1 MSGREYV
8 KRRIRRRPPDEIK
21 VIVDK
26 KRDEMENLKTNRI
39 GKCRE
44 WFYRKPYGLGD
55 IRDG

>member
-1 MSGREYV
+1 M